1 MAGVSRLQYT
11 TEIRLIRVMC
21 TGRIDLSH
29 LFRAF
34 SNGMDGVFIGG
45 CHLKECNYVTQGNY
59 HALNLVLLSKRIM
72 KHIGLNPDRLRID
85 FMSSGE
91 GNLFARAVDDFVKTV
106 REAGSFGISEG
117 LDRET
122 LELNLKAVSRLIPYI
137 RLVESERL
145 RGHFETLDQFKAFYG
160 SEEFE
165 RLFKELIADKLA
177 ISQIMALLQEKPLST
192 GEISEILGLSPSDTS
207 KHLNNS
213 AKQGL
218 VRYEE
223 NQKRFAL

>member
-1 MAGVSRLQYT
+1 MCSG
-11 TEIRLIRVMC
+11 RV
-21 TGRIDLSH
+21 DLSH

-34 SNGMDGVFIGG
+34 SNGIDGVFIGG

-72 KHIGLNPDRLRID
+72 KHIGLNPDRLRIE

-106 REAGSFGISEG
+106 REAGPLGISEG

-145 RGHFETLDQFKAFYG
+145 RAHFETQDQFKAFYA
-160 SEEFE
+160 SDEFE

-177 ISQIMALLQEKPLST
+177 IGQIMALLQEKPLST
-192 GEISEILGLSPSDTS
+192 GEISEILGLSQSDVS

>member
-1 MAGVSRLQYT
+1 MCSG
-11 TEIRLIRVMC
+11 RV
-21 TGRIDLSH
+21 DLSH

-34 SNGMDGVFIGG
+34 SNGIDGVFIGG

-72 KHIGLNPDRLRID
+72 KHIGLNPDRLRIE

-106 REAGSFGISEG
+106 REAGPLGISEG
-117 LDRET
+117 LDCET

-145 RGHFETLDQFKAFYG
+145 RAHFETQDQFKAFYA
-160 SEEFE
+160 SDEFE

-177 ISQIMALLQEKPLST
+177 IGQIMALLQEKPLST
-192 GEISEILGLSPSDTS
+192 GEISEILGLSQSDVS